1 MKKINALLDM
11 LKDRLF
17 SSTYQLQ
24 RVVILTAI
32 ALVLVVI
39 SFGSYYYYDR
49 YYRPQPKIAVASLSQ
64 AEQAVRDNPDDPD
77 KRLELAGT
85 YMTNGRFD
93 EAISQ
98 AFIVKQVYPDNIGAD
113 FVLGISYANTGKPTD
128 AIEPLT
134 KFVES
139 RKDEDMPGLD
149 KQLQAAAYYLGDSYL
164 QLGKPQ
170 EAVSPLEMAVMWSRT
185 DADAMYK
192 LGLAY
197 SGAHE
202 YEKAADMF
210 HAATTF
216 VPDFLEAYQ
225 GLEASYTALNRPEL
239 ALYARGMMAYSTK
252 DYEAARDLLLESA
265 KAEPNFAP
273 TFAGLGRTYES
284 LNDLPNA
291 KVSYETALK
300 IDVNNYTASNG
311 LQRVEAMMKK

>member
-1 MKKINALLDM
+1 MKRITDLYNFLQK
-11 LKDRLF
+11 RLF

-24 RVVILTAI
+24 RVIILVGI
-32 ALVLVVI
+32 ALVLAVV
-39 SFGSYYYYDR
+39 SFGGYYYYDR
-49 YYRPQPKIAVASLSQ
+49 YYRPQPKVAVASLSQ
-64 AEQAVRDNPDDPD
+64 AEQAVRDNPNDPE

-85 YMTNGRFD
+85 YMTNGHFD
-93 EAISQ
+93 EAINQ
-98 AFIVKQVYPDNIGAD
+98 AVIVKKVYPDNLGAD
-113 FVLGISYANTGKPTD
+113 FVLGISYANTGKPID

-134 KFVES
+134 KFVDA
-139 RKDEDMPGLD
+139 RKDEDMAGLD
-149 KQLQAAAYYLGDSYL
+149 RQLQAAAYYLGDSYL

-170 EAVSPLEMAVMWSRT
+170 EAVGPLEMAVKWSKT

-197 SGAHE
+197 SGVHE

-225 GLEASYTALNRPEL
+225 GLEATYTALSKPKL
-239 ALYARGMMAYSTK
+239 AVYARGMIAFSKK

-265 KAEPNFAP
+265 QAEPNFAP
-273 TFAGLGRTYES
+273 TFAGLGSTYEA

-300 IDVNNYTASNG
+300 IDINNYAASNG